1 MDAAIKGV
9 YGMNLEKAYKF
20 LKSFVDKFGVRTNH
34 GMNTEFVGYVN
45 WRNGLDIMHSGD
57 FGIEIE
63 FSYPTSKSP
72 SVKPTYTLKK
82 GTMKDVS
89 DLVNRVEMNGAGS
102 RSKRS

>member
-1 MDAAIKGV
+1 
-9 YGMNLEKAYKF
+9 MNIEKAYKV
-20 LKSFVDKFGVRTNH
+20 LKTFVDKFGV
-34 GMNTEFVGYVN
+34 NTRFGKKTDLVGYVN
-45 WRNGLDIMHSGD
+45 WRNGLDIMESGD